1 MFFNEKIHLRER
13 ILFIDGHNHIHQVN
27 VAMLDRCPINHS
39 CFVKAILSFLTNRSA
54 HIKMARAGIWGAR
67 SLLQKR
73 NNCNSNFH
81 HLLSSYHAWSTH
93 MNSLT
98 RHDSPVGS
106 AHFTDGT
113 QALSNDRPCFG
124 HDVFHPAI
132 EIGFS
137 LFLCKTKFKIW
148 F

>member
-1 MFFNEKIHLRER
+1 MRER

-39 CFVKAILSFLTNRSA
+39 YFVKAILSFLTNRSA
-54 HIKMARAGIWGAR
+54 HIKMTRAGILGEGECK

-73 NNCNSNFH
+73 NNYKSNCY

-98 RHDSPVGS
+98 LHDSPVGS
-106 AHFTDGT
+106 AHFTDET

-124 HDVFHPAI
+124 HDAFHPAF
-132 EIGFS
+132 EKGFS
-137 LFLCKTKFKIW
+137 PFLCETKFNIW